1 MPRDA
6 GEAARQLQDAFEAF
20 NQIGSQLSRS
30 YRALQEKVA
39 RLTEE
44 LAQAR
49 DEKLQQLKEKERLAA
64 RLHDLIEAL
73 PGGVLV
79 LDREGVVREV
89 NQGAEGLLGKGLEGR
104 AWEEVAAGSFVPG
117 SEVLRLHDGRC
128 LSLSSSALGKAG
140 ERVILLSDITET
152 RRLQELL
159 TQRERLAALGEM
171 SARLAH
177 QIRTPLAS
185 LLLYLSQLDS
195 PSLEQERR
203 RQFVARARERLRHL
217 EQTVN
222 NMLAYARGS
231 CARREPVSL
240 RWLVEQFVQIME
252 PELVARGGSLSV
264 EGADGDPGLAGDGD
278 ALLGALVNLG
288 TNALEA
294 CEQPPRLKLEI
305 RVLEESL
312 LLSLEDNGTGIPEAM
327 RSRVFEPFFTTRANG
342 TGLGLSVVRAVV
354 EGHGGTLRIG
364 DASLGGARITLGL
377 PRSAA
382 EMLPSGTRVSGE
394 IAEVRGEVRIACH
407 ETAGGIG

>member
-128 LSLSSSALGKAG
+128 LSLSSSALGEAG

-222 NMLAYARGS
+222 NMLA

-354 EGHGGTLRIG
+354 EGHGGTLWIG

-382 EMLPSGTRVSGE
+382 EVEMLPSGTRVSGE
-394 IAEVRGEVRIACH
+394 IAEVGGEVRIACH